1 LESVFRDF
9 EAKSLNDTIE
19 EGTSDIEIILQCE
32 NNRIGKGD
40 FLDFLLLVPVVILTE
55 SGRNK

>member
-1 LESVFRDF
+1 MESVFRDF
-9 EAKSLNDTIE
+9 EAKSLNDMIE
-19 EGTSDIEIILQCE
+19 EGASDIEIILQRQ
-32 NNRIGKGD
+32 NNRIGEGD